1 MEDEH
6 VDFAAYAKAS
16 MLSDPWRGLIDA
28 RQPLVRPRA
37 GGALAPAVTALV
49 PSSSAPASAAEA
61 PPPAVGAFASPKGA
75 SLASVLADALEVW

>member
-6 VDFAAYAKAS
+6 IDFAAYAKAS

-28 RQPLVRPRA
+28 KQPPVRPRA
-37 GGALAPAVTALV
+37 GGAPAPAVTALV
-49 PSSSAPASAAEA
+49 PNLSAPASAAGA
-61 PPPAVGAFASPKGA
+61 PPPAVGALAPPQGA